1 MWKFVTLILA
11 ILACLS
17 FAKADL
23 NLQEEEL
30 QEDGDYLEQQLYDNP
45 LGKPLGDSL
54 FDCGTPTDLLKIE
67 YVKINPDP
75 PHKGQKLRI
84 QGSGVF
90 SDTVG
95 EGSYAVVSVK
105 YGRIRILQMKFDTCK
120 EIKQI
125 DKECPLGPGPQSID
139 AEVELP
145 KEIPPGRYTA
155 HAQVYT
161 KDGRQVACINGLV
174 KF

>member
-1 MWKFVTLILA
+1 MWKLTTFILA
-11 ILACLS
+11 LLVCLS
-17 FAKADL
+17 FARADL

-30 QEDGDYLEQQLYDNP
+30 QDDGDYLDQQTYDNP

-54 FDCGTPTDLLKIE
+54 FDCGSPSDLLKISS
-67 YVKINPDP
+67 VTLSPDP
-75 PHKGQKLRI
+75 PSKGQKLRI

-90 SDTVG
+90 TDVVG

-139 AEVELP
+139 AEVDLP
-145 KEIPPGRYTA
+145 KEIPPGKYTA

-161 KDGRQVACINGLV
+161 KDGRQVACVNGLIQ
-174 KF
+174 F

>member
-1 MWKFVTLILA
+1 MKLFPLTLA

-17 FAKADL
+17 LATADL
-23 NLQEEEL
+23 KLQEEAL
-30 QEDGDYLEQQLYDNP
+30 LEDVYLEEQSYDSP
-45 LGKPLGDSL
+45 LGRPLGDSL
-54 FDCGTPTDLLKIE
+54 YDCGSPSDLLKIN
-67 YVKINPDP
+67 YVNISPDP

-84 QGSGVF
+84 QGEGVF
-90 SDTVG
+90 SDKVE

-105 YGRIRILQMKFDTCK
+105 YGRIRLLQLKFDTCK

-139 AEVELP
+139 AEVDLP

-161 KDGRQVACINGLV
+161 KDGRQIACVNGLV